1 MFNAESKNLP
11 EDERIFDIG
20 ILQMGCPN
28 SNCVRGSVAKSTS
41 EVSLYRNLYK
51 GLFLEENVVLG
62 GWAQK
67 IPMKMTRV
75 DIMGVKTKFP
85 SFSSW
90 YFFGATIN
98 QDLENVNLKVPFLR
112 CSG

>member
-1 MFNAESKNLP
+1 MPLT
-11 EDERIFDIG
+11 RH
-20 ILQMGCPN
+20 
-28 SNCVRGSVAKSTS
+28 
-41 EVSLYRNLYK
+41 Y
-51 GLFLEENVVLG
+51 FLRKTVVLG

-67 IPMKMTRV
+67 IPMKMTLRV